1 MGSSMGVPSN
11 VRSSSSNQ
19 IGMAMALPQP
29 MQPTRLESRCTPKTA
44 QGTISFEITGYRQLL
59 RAFAGK
65 FIRSSSIE
73 VGGYSWCL
81 HYYPDGDTRKESKGF
96 VGVYLELLTK
106 NVEVKGLYDFR
117 LVDLTTGSPSVIFQS
132 VLTSFN
138 TVDASKHSGFG
149 LIDNKF
155 LERKE
160 LEASSSVYLRD
171 DCLMIE
177 CDITVVSEPLVVE
190 TTKAA
195 SMAQALHRNLSR
207 DFANLLKSK
216 EGADV
221 TFEVQGEVIAAH
233 TIMLAARSPVLKA
246 QFYGPLKEQIGE
258 ESHVTIIEDM
268 QPAVF
273 KELLH
278 FIYAD
283 SLSPSIDDLDGDEKI
298 ELAKHLLVAGD
309 QYDVQGLRS
318 VCETNLCESLDVST
332 VADMLVFA
340 DQHSCEKLKD
350 ACIEFIAC
358 NDKLDDLVASNGYDH
373 LKSSCPAIFVDLFE
387 KAARSCKI

>member
-11 VRSSSSNQ
+11 VRSSSSNVRP
-19 IGMAMALPQP
+19 LP
-29 MQPTRLESRCTPKTA
+29 MQPTRLESRCTPQTA
-44 QGTISFEITGYRQLL
+44 QGTLSFEITGYRQLL

-65 FIRSSSIE
+65 FIRSLSIE

-81 HYYPDGDTRKESKGF
+81 RYHPDGDSREESKGF

-106 NVEVKGLYDFR
+106 NVEVKALYDFR
-117 LVDLTTGSPSVIFQS
+117 LVDLTTGSPSVIFQCNPPS
-132 VLTSFN
+132 QFN
-138 TVDASKHSGFG
+138 TVDATKNANSWGVMT
-149 LIDNKF
+149 NKF

-171 DCLMIE
+171 DRLMIE
-177 CDITVVSEPLVVE
+177 CDITVVNEPLVVE

-195 SMAQALHRNLSR
+195 SMAETLHRNLSR

-233 TIMLAARSPVLKA
+233 TVVLAARSPVLKA

-258 ESHVTIIEDM
+258 ESRITIQDM

-340 DQHSCEKLKD
+340 DQHNCEKLKD
-350 ACIEFIAC
+350 TCIEFIAC
-358 NDKLDDLVASNGYDH
+358 NDKLDDLVASNGYNH

-387 KAARSCKI
+387 KAARSSKI